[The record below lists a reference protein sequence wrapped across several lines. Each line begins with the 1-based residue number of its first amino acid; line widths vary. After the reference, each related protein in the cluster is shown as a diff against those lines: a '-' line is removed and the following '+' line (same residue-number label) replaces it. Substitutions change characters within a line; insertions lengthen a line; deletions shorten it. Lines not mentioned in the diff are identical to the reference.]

1 MMLAYGQGSVV
12 CLDSTHNTCFGFEK
26 AEKVWLY
33 TLVVRSTTTGRG
45 IPAGFM
51 FTNAEHAQPII
62 YWLECL
68 RRDPRLRFKPSHFMI
83 DCFTTE
89 LLAIRTAFTAP
100 STPSVLF
107 CDWHM
112 LKAMTANSKL
122 KVKGH
127 EGHPQGALRNQ
138 DNQLAQKEARSGFLK
153 LVNAS
158 DPQAVAEELARYLER
173 WKCCP
178 AWTKYVEEQWLPY
191 KELWGR
197 AWRREAHRGIDTN
210 NFIET
215 WHNQLKTAY
224 LGMMRKQGVDVLL
237 CILLKQ
243 CVPDYRSN
251 ELRVSLGLDSC
262 AMTKADREARRKAQ
276 DLPYLEALAL
286 VEEAEGGSITV
297 ESFSVS
303 GQRYRLR
310 TRLDALGDEVELVGC
325 SCFYFQQREFPCK
338 HMWLAN
344 RVLSLPLA
352 QFSRKIKASVT
363 DRAPAPA
370 PSAAPS
376 AAAGAPAPPSAAPPP
391 AAGAPPAAAASV
403 SAAAALASAV
413 AATEASAANQAM
425 RAERDQILAAALPE
439 IGKIF
444 AMGDNIR
451 RQVDT
456 DAFSCS
462 RQAATDLVSRL
473 EVVQHIMVDVLQG
486 RQLHHRQ
493 QVSAQKT
500 FTTTFVVDTCIQQPH
515 SALEEGEWRQPHSSN
530 TVRASAGAA
539 IRSPLYFTFHHKL
552 DVL

>member
-325 SCFYFQQREFPCK
+325 SCFYFQQRSSRATQQHSRHNKTIKSADPD
-338 HMWLAN
+338 L
-344 RVLSLPLA
+344 RSQLGA
-352 QFSRKIKASVT
+352 QENSTAT
-363 DRAPAPA
+363 RALL
-370 PSAAPS
+370 SAARTS
-376 AAAGAPAPPSAAPPP
+376 LAPCF
-391 AAGAPPAAAASV
+391 
-403 SAAAALASAV
+403 AL
-413 AATEASAANQAM
+413 
-425 RAERDQILAAALPE
+425 
-439 IGKIF
+439 
-444 AMGDNIR
+444 
-451 RQVDT
+451 
-456 DAFSCS
+456 
-462 RQAATDLVSRL
+462 
-473 EVVQHIMVDVLQG
+473 H
-486 RQLHHRQ
+486 
-493 QVSAQKT
+493 
-500 FTTTFVVDTCIQQPH
+500 IQQPH